1 MHGCNSHDNLICIGA
16 TSDIVCG
23 YRSNNKRAGSLME
36 TMMAVLRYLFI
47 FLVELDIKFYGF
59 FYDP

>member
-1 MHGCNSHDNLICIGA
+1 
-16 TSDIVCG
+16 
-23 YRSNNKRAGSLME
+23 
-36 TMMAVLRYLFI
+36 MAVLRYLFI